1 LGGRP
6 IRVLVADESRSLR
19 LLVTSLLSDDD
30 RFTVVGD
37 VASGAEVLERAP
49 ETDLVVLDLVLADTD
64 AFSLIGQLH
73 GSTGQ
78 PSAVIFASVG
88 PHYLRSQAT
97 AQGAAGYFT
106 HDTDPAELLEGLV
119 SAAKRADPA

>member
-1 LGGRP
+1 VADRP
-6 IRVLVADESRSLR
+6 IRVLVADESRALR
-19 LLVTSLLSDDD
+19 LLVTSLLREDE

-49 ETDLVVLDLVLADTD
+49 DADLIVLDLMLADID
-64 AFSLIGQLH
+64 AFSLIGQLQ
-73 GSTGQ
+73 TAPRQ
-78 PSAVIFASVG
+78 PSAVIFTAVG

-106 HDTDPAELLEGLV
+106 HDTDPAELLDGLA
-119 SAAKRADPA
+119 SATQQSGPA